1 MDTHRSG
8 SSSDP
13 FQSFIAQHLNF
24 DGIEIFDAKEIART
38 VRALM
43 RDVFDANP
51 NQPGEDYLDD
61 VQTMVRNA
69 LTREL
74 MQTMIPARAELA
86 HADKRS
92 LEWLIRMAIT
102 LAYVVQTETL
112 DQSDSGET
120 RPDDDYHDARRL
132 RQLLRGSL
140 HWAQQAAHQGDETA
154 QAFCE
159 QASSA
164 LDDTQRLR

>member
-13 FQSFIAQHLNF
+13 FQNFIAHHLNL
-24 DGIEIFDAKEIART
+24 DGIEVFDGKEISRI

-43 RDVFDANP
+43 REAFDANP

-102 LAYVVQTETL
+102 LAYVVQTETI
-112 DQSDSGET
+112 DQSDSGEMH
-120 RPDDDYHDARRL
+120 PDDDYDDARRL
-132 RQLLRGSL
+132 RKIVRGSL
-140 HWAQQAAHQGDETA
+140 QWAQEAAHQGDESA

-159 QASSA
+159 QAVIA